1 MATQKRVRT
10 RFAPSPTGLMHI
22 GGARTA
28 LYAWLVAK
36 HFSGDFLLRIE
47 DTDQARYSPEGLK
60 SIFDGLDWLGLERDE
75 DPIKGGPHVPYVQSE
90 RKDMY
95 VAGAKQLMASGHA
108 YRCFCTAERLE
119 FMRKEQQA
127 QHLPPKYD
135 RTCLKLER
143 EESDKRAVAGEAFVI
158 RMRVPDEGTIV
169 CQDIIRG
176 QIEFKMSD
184 LDDMVLLKSDG
195 MPTYHLA
202 MAVDDHEM
210 EISHVIRGE
219 EWLPSL
225 PKHVLLYQFF
235 GWEAPQFAHLSLL
248 LNPGGGKLSKRQGSV
263 SLQSFT
269 EAGYLREALINFMV
283 LLGWNPKS
291 ERELFSLD
299 DLIQEFDLANVNK
312 AGAVFDTQK
321 LDWFNGQYI
330 RRKSPEELLELCRP
344 WLPGDQEDALLLKIV
359 TIEQGRL
366 GKLSDIQT
374 SVALFTDA
382 QVKYDPRLLAWKK
395 MVPQIVVDRLTWV
408 IQHIEQM
415 NESDW
420 TVAQIEANLKEHVA
434 KDGLATGEVLWPL
447 RVALSGRQN
456 SPSPFELAWVLGRD
470 KTLSRLQAALAL
482 IQPLV

>member
-10 RFAPSPTGLMHI
+10 RFAPSPTGLLHI

-36 HFSGDFLLRIE
+36 HFAGDFLLRLE

-60 SIFDGLDWLGLERDE
+60 SIFDGLDWLGLKRDE
-75 DPIKGGPHVPYVQSE
+75 DPVIGGPHAPYIQSE

-95 VAGAKQLMASGHA
+95 HAAAKVLINKGHA
-108 YRCFCTAERLE
+108 YRCFCTSERLE
-119 FMRKEQQA
+119 FMRKEQQV

-135 RTCLKLER
+135 RTCLKLAP
-143 EESDKRAVAGEAFVI
+143 EESDKRAAAGEANVI
-158 RMRVPDEGTIV
+158 RMRIPDEGAVV

-176 QIEFKMSD
+176 KIEFKMGD
-184 LDDMVLLKSDG
+184 LDDTVLMKSDG

-235 GWEAPQFAHLSLL
+235 GWDAPEFAHLSLF
-248 LNPGGGKLSKRQGSV
+248 LNPGGGKLSKRKGSV
-263 SLQSFT
+263 SLQSFIK
-269 EAGYLREALINFMV
+269 AGYLREALINFMV

-291 ERELFSLD
+291 EREFFSLD
-299 DLIQEFDLANVNK
+299 DLIQLFDLANVNK
-312 AGAVFDTQK
+312 AGAVFETEK

-330 RRKSPEELLELCRP
+330 RRKSPEEVLELCRP

-366 GKLSDIQT
+366 VKLSDIQT
-374 SVALFTDA
+374 SVVMFTET
-382 QVKYDPRLLAWKK
+382 QVNYDPKLLIWKK
-395 MVPQIVVDRLTWV
+395 MTPPVVVDRLKWL
-408 IQHIEQM
+408 IQHVSEM
-415 NESDW
+415 NEADW
-420 TVAQIEANLKEHVA
+420 TVQAIETSLKEHIA
-434 KDGLATGEVLWPL
+434 ADGLATGEVLWPL

-456 SPSPFELAWVLGRD
+456 SPSPFELAWVLGQE
-470 KTLSRLQAALAL
+470 KTLSRLQAAQGL